1 MTFSASERAACQ
13 KLVELALDE
22 DLDRAGDRS
31 TAATIPQDLHGSA
44 VFRARAPGVI
54 AGLPAVAVVLAAVDA
69 RMEFCQVHCDGDR
82 VRSGE
87 ELARVAGRVPSIFAS
102 ERIALN
108 FLQHLSGI
116 ATRTREY
123 VDRVAPFRCQI
134 LDTRKTLPGW
144 RKLQKYAVRCGGG
157 QNHRMGLFD
166 AILIKDNHLA
176 VLGKNGIAR
185 SIATVRERFGHSL
198 PITVEVD
205 DLEQLDEALAA
216 KPDVILLDNMTPTL
230 LREAIGRRALRS
242 PAVLL
247 EASGGISLA
256 TVEDIAATGVD
267 RISVGEL
274 THSAPA
280 LDIALD
286 YENS

>member
-1 MTFSASERAACQ
+1 
-13 KLVELALDE
+13 
-22 DLDRAGDRS
+22 
-31 TAATIPQDLHGSA
+31 
-44 VFRARAPGVI
+44 
-54 AGLPAVAVVLAAVDA
+54 
-69 RMEFCQVHCDGDR
+69 
-82 VRSGE
+82 
-87 ELARVAGRVPSIFAS
+87 
-102 ERIALN
+102 
-108 FLQHLSGI
+108 
-116 ATRTREY
+116 
-123 VDRVAPFRCQI
+123 
-134 LDTRKTLPGW
+134 
-144 RKLQKYAVRCGGG
+144 VRCGGG